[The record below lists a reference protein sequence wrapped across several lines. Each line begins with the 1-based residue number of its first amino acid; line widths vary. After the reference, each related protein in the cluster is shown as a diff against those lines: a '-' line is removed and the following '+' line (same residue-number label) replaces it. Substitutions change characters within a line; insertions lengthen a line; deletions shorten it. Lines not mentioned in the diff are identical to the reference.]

1 MKNFFKKLFSDPKI
15 KVLREV
21 LLVITF
27 LALFMFMLY
36 GFSVLLLLG
45 IEESSATNIAI
56 AFTGYI
62 SITVLAVFIIFWKVF
77 ADSYD
82 YELLR
87 LRRDIAEIRYKQSLE
102 SLENSFTRL
111 HVENSLLELKY
122 DIKDMFDDIKKKL
135 DNPKV

>member
-1 MKNFFKKLFSDPKI
+1 M
-15 KVLREV
+15 
-21 LLVITF
+21 F
-27 LALFMFMLY
+27 LLY

-56 AFTGYI
+56 AVTGYI

-87 LRRDIAEIRYKQSLE
+87 LWRDIAEIRYKQSLE
-102 SLENSFTRL
+102 FLENSLTRS
-111 HVENSLLELKY
+111 HVKNSLLELKY
-122 DIKDMFDDIKKKL
+122 DIKDMFDAIKKKL
-135 DNPKV
+135 DSPKV

>member
-56 AFTGYI
+56 AVTGYI

-102 SLENSFTRL
+102 FLENSLTRS
-111 HVENSLLELKY
+111 HVKISLLELKY
-122 DIKDMFDDIKKKL
+122 DIKDMFDAIKKKL
-135 DNPKV
+135 DSPKV